1 MTGSQG
7 LSVSVQAA
15 KVYVCCSVPSE
26 HLAAVGKMADT

>member
-15 KVYVCCSVPSE
+15 KVCVCGSVPSE
-26 HLAAVGKMADT
+26 RLAAVGKMEDP